1 MQPAYSVIDG
11 HVHLDQIKDLDRT
24 LADARNAGVS
34 GIIAVG
40 MDLDSNRRTLEL
52 ARIYSG
58 YIHPA
63 IGYHPLNVRR
73 EDIPATLE
81 FIARHID
88 SVVGIGEIGLD
99 YKAKVKKNLQKEA
112 FARML
117 EIASRHDKTVIIHA
131 RLSHARCY
139 EMVREAGIRKAVFH
153 WYSGPTDLLE
163 KILQEGYFV
172 SATPALQY
180 SPKHQEAVSKAP
192 LDRILIETDSPVV
205 YGELESRP
213 ADVLIT
219 LREVAHLKGMDP
231 DVVARVTEENTRKLF
246 ELERR

>member
-1 MQPAYSVIDG
+1 MQLAYSVIDG

-52 ARIYSG
+52 ARIHSG

-63 IGYHPLNVRR
+63 IGYHPLNIRG

-88 SVVGIGEIGLD
+88 SAVAIGEIGLD

-112 FARML
+112 FARIL

-139 EMVREAGIRKAVFH
+139 EMATVAGIRKAVFH
-153 WYSGPTDLLE
+153 WYSGPIDLLE
-163 KILQEGYFV
+163 KILQEGYFI

-180 SPKHQEAVSKAP
+180 SPKHREAILKAP
-192 LDRILIETDSPVV
+192 IDRILLETDSPVI
-205 YGELESRP
+205 YGEIESRP
-213 ADVLIT
+213 ADVLIP
-219 LREVAHLKGMDP
+219 LGE
-231 DVVARVTEENTRKLF
+231 VARVKGMGLHEVARITRENTIELF
-246 ELERR
+246 GLGRR